1 MVSKQ
6 ITLLDW
12 ASTLLVLQDE
22 MGNSQRQSVSFPAE
36 GGGA

>member
-22 MGNSQRQSVSFPAE
+22 MGNSQRQSVSFQLKV
-36 GGGA
+36 GGA